1 MGERI
6 GKVKGEATDKLP
18 EYFIAKEW
26 RIIMYPIFNIA
37 GIENHERN
45 IEGNHAIIFLFVKP
59 SDYEADSIIKQF
71 NYLHHRSGKYCS
83 IYSIGYSKSPSDDY
97 PDIQEVTKVNG
108 SKWYYSD
115 QCFVE
120 VCDQLGRRLKNWS
133 YSGEPEMIILQNTS
147 SMPRGTILDFRNYN
161 YIDINYGIKK
171 GYIDSFPRF
180 MERIVNACKKE
191 VVAKEV
197 VNLAN
202 RKRLSGRK
210 IFEFAME
217 MICVNE
223 NFIIE
228 NILNDKMFFKSYHDK
243 YIA

>member
-1 MGERI
+1 M
-6 GKVKGEATDKLP
+6 KFPFFYHLSL
-18 EYFIAKEW
+18 FF
-26 RIIMYPIFNIA
+26 FN
-37 GIENHERN
+37 
-45 IEGNHAIIFLFVKP
+45 
-59 SDYEADSIIKQF
+59 
-71 NYLHHRSGKYCS
+71 
-83 IYSIGYSKSPSDDY
+83 
-97 PDIQEVTKVNG
+97 
-108 SKWYYSD
+108 
-115 QCFVE
+115 
-120 VCDQLGRRLKNWS
+120 
-133 YSGEPEMIILQNTS
+133 
-147 SMPRGTILDFRNYN
+147 FRNYN

-228 NILNDKMFFKSYHDK
+228 NILNDKMFYHDK